1 MRWAISIGPA
11 GRQLLSSTDRTPRGG
26 GRRVWLPRAPSSAF
40 LLVLREA
47 PLARG
52 REWHYSLDAH
62 PLAEVYR
69 EWLESFAAVL
79 GGEPGAAEG
88 EGGRGEGVRK
98 ASGSC
103 SL

>member
-26 GRRVWLPRAPSSAF
+26 GRRVWLPRVPSSAF

-69 EWLESFAAVL
+69 EWLESFAPYWEESL
-79 GGEPGAAEG
+79 GRLKGKVEE
-88 EGGRGEGVRK
+88 EK
-98 ASGSC
+98 A
-103 SL
+103 

>member
-69 EWLESFAAVL
+69 EWLESFAPCWEESLERLKRQVED
-79 GGEPGAAEG
+79 GED
-88 EGGRGEGVRK
+88 
-98 ASGSC
+98 
-103 SL
+103 

>member
-26 GRRVWLPRAPSSAF
+26 GQRVWLPRPPSSAF

-47 PLARG
+47 PLARERG
-52 REWHYSLDAH
+52 REWHYSLDAN

-69 EWLESFAAVL
+69 EWLESFAPYWEESL
-79 GGEPGAAEG
+79 GRLKRRVEE
-88 EGGRGEGVRK
+88 EK
-98 ASGSC
+98 A
-103 SL
+103 

>member
-26 GRRVWLPRAPSSAF
+26 GQRVWLPRPPSSAF

-47 PLARG
+47 PLARERG
-52 REWHYSLDAH
+52 REWHYRLDAH

-69 EWLESFAAVL
+69 EGLDSFARDW
-79 GGEPGAAEG
+79 AEG
-88 EGGRGEGVRK
+88 RGRLQGRGEEGK
-98 ASGSC
+98 ALGRR
-103 SL
+103 